1 MRFGVVFLP
10 VTKRFAFAAALSAA
24 LIVAFAASYSVRATT
39 PTVVD
44 FASPDEVLVI
54 QDALAPYHA
63 PSGIQPDGS
72 NWYLIKATNSA
83 LHASSRV
90 LRAEQPPSV
99 GFRLLPRPSRPSILS
114 VASSDSAVSV
124 ESMGAYGKRSYRVI
138 IPPATSVAIAVQIA
152 NGADP
157 PSLMAWTEP
166 ALAAHNRQMAIFTTA
181 VWALIAAAAVIVSG
195 LSVMLGHAPARWAA
209 ATLVLVLLE
218 RLAETGLFDASL
230 ATGVGGPYGLITMF
244 AGLSLAAG
252 AELASV
258 IVPLKEVWPQ
268 YAHWLRR
275 IQAAIIALSLFA
287 YLGIPGAVV
296 LDDLLIVVGTI
307 AIAAYLVYRRRDSR
321 AARVAIPS
329 ALVFALVVLAS
340 AIATAN
346 GTGDSFAMSAA
357 GAFAAAG
364 AMLLALAIAAGEGI
378 AVLPFQSGAVATP
391 PTPVAPERP
400 PIETPQRG
408 AYSSAALQAIG
419 ASHQGI
425 FDLDFATD
433 SVKLSREAAA
443 LIGVSEVHLRF
454 SHGDWVA
461 RVHADDRRVYCAALA
476 DYRDH
481 TGLAFRIEFRVRS
494 ESGRYPWL
502 ELRATMM
509 GDEARAGRCLGLLGD
524 VTTRK
529 ESEAEKLNQTLRDP
543 LTGLGN
549 RVAMMEELDQRG
561 SRLAEVTF
569 ALLDVD
575 RFKSIHASLGDA
587 GGDIILNQI
596 AERLTTRFESVAE
609 VFRVGGDAF
618 AIIFSRV
625 GSEPSAIGGELIEAC
640 NEPYVVQGRNI
651 FAPASVGLALGRD
664 ARDPLDLL
672 KNTELALM
680 QAKRLGGGCARS
692 YSRELEMLAPG
703 DAVTLE
709 TDLRRAIE
717 DKQLDV
723 YYQPIVRLEDGT
735 IAGFEA
741 LLRWNHPVKGL
752 VTPSDFIAHSEETGT
767 IVALGRIALE
777 RAANDLGLWQRYFPL
792 NPPLFVSVNVSR
804 RQLRDDDF
812 GLFLGAVMH
821 NAAIAPGSL
830 KIEVTESAVA
840 TSQDMRAELE
850 RCREL
855 GAGISID
862 DFGTGV
868 SSLSQLKDLPF
879 DTIKVDQSFLARHK
893 NPQSNADGDVVLKSI
908 IALARDLRRSV
919 VVEGVENA
927 QDAEWLKALGCE
939 FAQGFFFSQPLPSA
953 EALKYIA
960 LHFDM
965 QAARSGVADVA

>member
-1 MRFGVVFLP
+1 M
-10 VTKRFAFAAALSAA
+10 KRYAIAAALSSALIAAFAAADAA
-24 LIVAFAASYSVRATT
+24 RSDTSH
-39 PTVVD
+39 VVD
-44 FASPDEVLVI
+44 FASPDEVVEV

-72 NWYLIKATNSA
+72 HWYLIKATNSA

-90 LRAEQPPSV
+90 LRAAQPPSV
-99 GFRLLPRPSRPSILS
+99 GFRLLPRPSRPAILS
-114 VASSDSAVSV
+114 VASSDSAVSI
-124 ESMGAYGKRSYRVI
+124 ENMSAYGRRAFRVI
-138 IPPATSVAIAVQIA
+138 IPPATAVALAVQLA
-152 NGADP
+152 NTGDP

-181 VWALIAAAAVIVSG
+181 VWALIAAAALIVCGLAVI
-195 LSVMLGHAPARWAA
+195 LGHAPARWAA
-209 ATLVLVLLE
+209 LTLMLVLLE
-218 RLAETGLFDASL
+218 RLSETGLFDASL
-230 ATGVGGPYGLITMF
+230 ATGVGGPYGLMAMF
-244 AGLSLAAG
+244 AGLSVMAG
-252 AELASV
+252 IGLTNAIA
-258 IVPLKEVWPQ
+258 PLHEVWPP
-268 YAHWLRR
+268 
-275 IQAAIIALSLFA
+275 AARWFRHGQGAIAALSIFA
-287 YLGIPGAVV
+287 YLGIPGMAV
-296 LDDLLIVVGTI
+296 LADTFVVVATI
-307 AIAAYLVYRRRDSR
+307 AIAAYLIYRGWSGSQ
-321 AARVAIPS
+321 AARVSVPS
-329 ALVFALVVLAS
+329 ATVFACVALAS
-340 AIATAN
+340 ALATL
-346 GTGDSFAMSAA
+346 GDSGESLAASAA
-357 GAFAAAG
+357 GAFAAAA

-378 AVLPFQSGAVATP
+378 AVLPFKSIAAVPPAPPQPDARPPVEMPARSGAA
-391 PTPVAPERP
+391 
-400 PIETPQRG
+400 G
-408 AYSSAALQAIG
+408 SAMQAIG

-425 FDLDFATD
+425 FDLDFASDT
-433 SVKLSREAAA
+433 VKLSREAAA
-443 LIGVSEVHLRF
+443 LIGLSEVHSRF
-454 SHGDWVA
+454 NHGDWIG
-461 RVHADDRRVYCAALA
+461 RVHADDRELYRRALA
-476 DYRDH
+476 DYREH
-481 TGLAFRIEFRVRS
+481 PGLAFRIEFRVRS
-494 ESGRYPWL
+494 ESGRYPWF
-502 ELRATMM
+502 ELRATML
-509 GDEARAGRCLGLLGD
+509 GEHAQASRCLGLLGD

-529 ESEAEKLNQTLRDP
+529 ESEAELLNQTLRDP

-561 SRLAEVTF
+561 SRLADVTF
-569 ALLDVD
+569 ALLDID

-587 GGDIILNQI
+587 GGDVILNQI
-596 AERLTTRFESVAE
+596 AERLTKRFEGVAE

-618 AIIFSRV
+618 AIIFSRIS
-625 GSEPSAIGGELIEAC
+625 SEPSAIGNELIDTCSA
-640 NEPYVVQGRNI
+640 PYLLQGRNI
-651 FAPASVGLALGRD
+651 FAPASVGVALGRD

-723 YYQPIVRLEDGT
+723 YYQPIVRLSDGV

-777 RAANDLGLWQRYFPL
+777 RAANDLGLWQRHFPI

-804 RQLRDDDF
+804 RQLRDEDF

-821 NAAIAPGSL
+821 NAAIEPGSL

-840 TSQDMRAELE
+840 SSQDMRAALD

-919 VVEGVENA
+919 VVEGVENE
-927 QDAEWLKALGCE
+927 QDADWLKALGCE
-939 FAQGFFFSQPLPSA
+939 FAQGFYFSQPLPSA
-953 EALKYIA
+953 DALKFIA
-960 LHFDM
+960 MHFDM
-965 QAARSGVADVA
+965 QSARSGVADVA

>member
-1 MRFGVVFLP
+1 M
-10 VTKRFAFAAALSAA
+10 KRFAFAAALSAA
-24 LIVAFAASYSVRATT
+24 LIVAFAAVNAVRAANS
-39 PTVVD
+39 TVVD
-44 FASPDEVLVI
+44 FASSDEVLVV

-72 NWYLIKATNSA
+72 NWYLIRATNSA

-90 LRAEQPPSV
+90 LRAAQPPSV

-114 VASSDSAVSV
+114 MASSDSAVSV
-124 ESMGAYGKRSYRVI
+124 ESIGAYGRRSYRVS

-152 NGADP
+152 NAADP

-181 VWALIAAAAVIVSG
+181 VWALIGAAALMVSG
-195 LSVMLGHAPARWAA
+195 LAIMLGHAPARWAA

-218 RLAETGLFDASL
+218 RLSETGLFDASL
-230 ATGVGGPYGLITMF
+230 ATGVGGPYGLIAMF

-252 AELASV
+252 AELANV
-258 IVPLKEVWPQ
+258 IVPLNELWPQ

-275 IQAAIIALSLFA
+275 TQAAIIALSIFA

-296 LDDLLIVVGTI
+296 LTDLVIVAGTV
-307 AIAAYLVYRRRDSR
+307 AIATYLVYRRLDSR
-321 AARVAIPS
+321 AARVSIPS

-340 AIATAN
+340 AIATVN
-346 GTGDSFAMSAA
+346 GAGDSLAMSAA

-378 AVLPFQSGAVATP
+378 AVLPFQSVVVPAPPPPIPPARQPNETP
-391 PTPVAPERP
+391 PRNT
-400 PIETPQRG
+400 
-408 AYSSAALQAIG
+408 YNNSALQAIG

-433 SVKLSREAAA
+433 SVKLSREAAT
-443 LIGVSEVHLRF
+443 LIGLSEVHSRF
-454 SHGDWVA
+454 SHGDWIG
-461 RVHADDRRVYCAALA
+461 RVHADDREVYSRALR
-476 DYRDH
+476 DYRDQP
-481 TGLAFRIEFRVRS
+481 GLAFRIEFRVRS

-502 ELRATMM
+502 ELRATVM
-509 GDEARAGRCLGLLGD
+509 GEDARAGRCLGLLGD

-529 ESEAEKLNQTLRDP
+529 ESEAEALNQTLRDP

-561 SRLAEVTF
+561 LRLAEVTF

-587 GGDIILNQI
+587 GGDGILNQI
-596 AERLTTRFESVAE
+596 AERLTKRFESVAE

-618 AIIFSRV
+618 AIIFSRI
-625 GSEPSAIGGELIEAC
+625 GSEPSAVGNELIEAC
-640 NEPYVVQGRNI
+640 NAPYVVQGRNI
-651 FAPASVGLALGRD
+651 FAPASVGVALGRD

-723 YYQPIVRLEDGT
+723 YYHRQTCGRSGCRFRSTAALEPSGQGPGDPVR
-735 IAGFEA
+735 FH
-741 LLRWNHPVKGL
+741 R
-752 VTPSDFIAHSEETGT
+752 
-767 IVALGRIALE
+767 ALGRDRNDR
-777 RAANDLGLWQRYFPL
+777 RA
-792 NPPLFVSVNVSR
+792 
-804 RQLRDDDF
+804 
-812 GLFLGAVMH
+812 
-821 NAAIAPGSL
+821 GSH
-830 KIEVTESAVA
+830 
-840 TSQDMRAELE
+840 R
-850 RCREL
+850 
-855 GAGISID
+855 
-862 DFGTGV
+862 
-868 SSLSQLKDLPF
+868 P
-879 DTIKVDQSFLARHK
+879 
-893 NPQSNADGDVVLKSI
+893 
-908 IALARDLRRSV
+908 
-919 VVEGVENA
+919 
-927 QDAEWLKALGCE
+927 
-939 FAQGFFFSQPLPSA
+939 
-953 EALKYIA
+953 
-960 LHFDM
+960 
-965 QAARSGVADVA
+965 